1 MDAYIW
7 ELSIDWLWRGSSKK
21 KIQVDVEKNTRIFLL
36 ADKEAMY
43 VPEVL
48 VYYIDSVSLTDSWG
62 ELIVYRQDWQ
72 VMDSVVYKN
81 SKDNMSL
88 YFGNTIDG
96 FRTFS
101 ITYFPSPW
109 IDEQYFSHI
118 PISNDFSGQD
128 KNYKSLYNERKSKY
142 TQLKKDIKKFW
153 LSVKT
158 TGEVYD
164 TKKSQNKE
172 TILSFD
178 IGSWSVF
185 EIYWVQ
191 PNPEGKDTWNEKIK
205 IKNISQQTQNLSSY
219 SLYNWS
225 TKKSLED
232 KTVQPWEIVTLV
244 GDFWLVNKARCVALW
259 FDDSYV
265 SPFCYTDMSDDERA
279 VESLPFTQQ
288 PIESTNKLLK
298 TLSLVL
304 GEDNACIFV
313 DGAQI
318 LCKSLPYSATKNTEL
333 KTASKT
339 ISSLE
344 KKLNKITLST
354 QKKETKQEKK
364 IDKLSLQLAE
374 LTSTYKQNKLTLAQ
388 YKKEVSFHI
397 AFTYYLF
404 DFFEEERPA
413 LFYNSTLVAYRT
425 LFWSDK
431 EHLASAL
438 WFSSSDIE
446 LYIRAVAHRHLSLE
460 TQDVHNPISELVK
473 ETKTYIDTFKETLTT
488 KISI

>member
-1 MDAYIW
+1 
-7 ELSIDWLWRGSSKK
+7 
-21 KIQVDVEKNTRIFLL
+21 
-36 ADKEAMY
+36 
-43 VPEVL
+43 
-48 VYYIDSVSLTDSWG
+48 
-62 ELIVYRQDWQ
+62 
-72 VMDSVVYKN
+72 
-81 SKDNMSL
+81 
-88 YFGNTIDG
+88 
-96 FRTFS
+96 
-101 ITYFPSPW
+101 
-109 IDEQYFSHI
+109 
-118 PISNDFSGQD
+118 
-128 KNYKSLYNERKSKY
+128 
-142 TQLKKDIKKFW
+142 
-153 LSVKT
+153 
-158 TGEVYD
+158 
-164 TKKSQNKE
+164 
-172 TILSFD
+172 
-178 IGSWSVF
+178 
-185 EIYWVQ
+185 
-191 PNPEGKDTWNEKIK
+191 
-205 IKNISQQTQNLSSY
+205 
-219 SLYNWS
+219 
-225 TKKSLED
+225 
-232 KTVQPWEIVTLV
+232 
-244 GDFWLVNKARCVALW
+244 
-259 FDDSYV
+259 
-265 SPFCYTDMSDDERA
+265 MSDDERA

-425 LFWSDK
+425 LF
-431 EHLASAL
+431 
-438 WFSSSDIE
+438 
-446 LYIRAVAHRHLSLE
+446 
-460 TQDVHNPISELVK
+460 
-473 ETKTYIDTFKETLTT
+473 
-488 KISI
+488 